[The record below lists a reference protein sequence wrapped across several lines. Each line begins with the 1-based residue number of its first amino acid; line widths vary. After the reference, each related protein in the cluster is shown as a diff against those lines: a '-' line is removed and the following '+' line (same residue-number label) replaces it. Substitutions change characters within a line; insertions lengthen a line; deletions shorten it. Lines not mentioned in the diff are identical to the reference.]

1 MGPGLAPAPVV
12 SVWEPAILQA
22 DLPSRVNRSCITS
35 GTIRSRVTFHHGYR
49 HGRIL

>member
-1 MGPGLAPAPVV
+1 MGPGLAPAPVGLL
-12 SVWEPAILQA
+12 WEPAMLQA
-22 DLPSRVNRSCITS
+22 GLPSRVNRSYTMS